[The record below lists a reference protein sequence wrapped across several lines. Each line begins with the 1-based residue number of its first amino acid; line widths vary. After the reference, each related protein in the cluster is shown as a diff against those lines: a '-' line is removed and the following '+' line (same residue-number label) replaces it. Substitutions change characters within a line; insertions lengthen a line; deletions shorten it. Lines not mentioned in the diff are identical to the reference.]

1 MNRSTR
7 KNTKARRK
15 SRNPHSGST
24 FASWLEEEGIADEVD
39 EAAVKA
45 LLSYQLQREMERQGL
60 SKKELAERLGTS
72 RSEVYR
78 VLDPSN
84 ESVSLATLR
93 RAAAAI
99 GKRLK
104 VNLIDAA

>member
-1 MNRSTR
+1 MVER
-7 KNTKARRK
+7 KRPKRN
-15 SRNPHSGST
+15 SRNPHTGST
-24 FASWLEEEGIADEVD
+24 FQSWLEEEGIADDVN

-45 LLSYQLQREMERQGL
+45 VLSYQLQREMERQGL
-60 SKKELAERLGTS
+60 SKKALAERLGTS

-78 VLDPSN
+78 VLDPNN
-84 ESVSLATLR
+84 EAVSLSTLR

-104 VNLIDAA
+104 VNLVDLP